1 MFLQSEDHDIND
13 FLSAVNFIAP
23 QGFNL
28 KYFIVPYAANSSVL
42 AGNAINNGL
51 IYILAYVFISLYPQ
65 LFDLFSKIKF

>member
-28 KYFIVPYAANSSVL
+28 KYFIVPYAANNSVL
-42 AGNAINNGL
+42 AGNAINNGFEQYEPERNSQDVKG
-51 IYILAYVFISLYPQ
+51 ITHTITYVR
-65 LFDLFSKIKF
+65 

>member
-28 KYFIVPYAANSSVL
+28 KYFIEFCFFFHWD
-42 AGNAINNGL
+42 NNCDFHFL
-51 IYILAYVFISLYPQ
+51 PLNL
-65 LFDLFSKIKF
+65 KFKQSEQNYN

>member
-28 KYFIVPYAANSSVL
+28 KYFILN
-42 AGNAINNGL
+42 
-51 IYILAYVFISLYPQ
+51 IYFYIKDYIHKNLFLLYIILKHI
-65 LFDLFSKIKF
+65 